1 MLPKGLKP
9 KTRLDQSFMVDE
21 DVLDRIVSMANLSK
35 KDIVLEIGAGT
46 GLLTRKLAKKAGR
59 VIAIE
64 IDRDLKPHLEK
75 SLRGARNVRIVYGN
89 ALTIMKRFRFNK
101 IVSNIPYMISEPLI
115 RILVKKDFELA
126 VITFPKAFASRLL
139 ADEMDRRYSKL
150 SMLFQSFFIVD
161 DSLDIQRETFHPR
174 PKVNSIALK
183 LMKKDDDSLTCGLLR
198 REKMKVKNAIREAI
212 CEKENITKKE
222 ARKTLNTLKIS
233 NIKDKK
239 VSELSV
245 SELKRL
251 VEKAAGFRKVN
262 K

>member
-9 KTRLDQSFMVDE
+9 KARLDQSFMVDE
-21 DVLDRIVSMANLSK
+21 DVLDEIVSMANLTK
-35 KDIVLEIGAGT
+35 KDTVLEIGAGT
-46 GLLTRKLAKKAGR
+46 GLLTRKLAKKAGK

-64 IDRDLKPHLEK
+64 IDRDLKPHLQK
-75 SLRGARNVRIVYGN
+75 TLKGARNVRLVFGN
-89 ALTIMKRFRFNK
+89 ALTLIRGMKFSK
-101 IVSNIPYMISEPLI
+101 MVANIPYMISEPLI

-126 VITFPKAFASRLL
+126 VITFPKTFASRLL
-139 ADEMDRRYSKL
+139 ADEKDRRYSKL
-150 SMLFQSFFIVD
+150 SMLFQSFFIVE
-161 DSLDIQRETFHPR
+161 DSLDIQREKFRPQ
-174 PKVNSIALK
+174 PKVHSIALK
-183 LMKKDDDSLTCGLLR
+183 LMKKDDDSLTCLLLR

-212 CEKENITKKE
+212 CEKENITKNE
-222 ARKTLNTLKIS
+222 ARKALNTLKTS
-233 NIKDKK
+233 NLEDKK

>member
-9 KTRLDQSFMVDE
+9 KPELDQSFMVDE
-21 DVLDRIVSMANLSK
+21 DVLDQIVSMADLTR
-35 KDIVLEIGAGT
+35 KDTVLEIGAGT
-46 GLLTRKLAKKAGR
+46 GLLTKKLARKAGR

-75 SLRGARNVRIVYGN
+75 SIKGAKNVRLVYGN
-89 ALTIMKRFRFNK
+89 ALSLIRGMRFNK

-115 RILVKKDFELA
+115 RILVRKDFELA

-139 ADEMDRRYSKL
+139 ADEKDRRYSKL
-150 SMLFQSFFIVD
+150 SMTFQSFFIVEEA
-161 DSLDIQRETFHPR
+161 LDIQRETFHPQ

-183 LMKKDDDSLTCGLLR
+183 LMKKDDDSLTCLLLR